1 MPSLG
6 APIDDFDGK
15 IKYKKKTDSKGT
27 EEEIDANVES
37 ELPNA
42 TLGIIDETSAAASTF
57 LLKIFQGST
66 ATEKGSC
73 ILVIKEFEFEYLPD
87 GLTLEGFEAGF
98 AAKVKEKVP
107 LSGVPTVVRK
117 VGTCEAITLINNIPT
132 SVSGV
137 PDVVAGDTA
146 GIYALTPTLGSTPLL
161 SGIFQSGD
169 KHDDHDDDHDDDE
182 DEDDEA
188 NLTSSHSPRGETF
201 RFPPVFILTLGK
213 SGAGQ
218 TSRSGARQATKQ
230 KAGDR
235 QSQKRKRG
243 SWPTI
248 CPN

>member
-1 MPSLG
+1 MKRKILAVVLGALLAIPFSGVGMAAKKGKAAKAGGKSAKAEGTSGTAEIKLQAKLLPSLG
-6 APIDDFDGK
+6 ASIDDFDGK

-27 EEEIDANVES
+27 EEEIDAHVES

-146 GIYALTPTLGSTPLL
+146 GIYALTPTPGSTPLL

-169 KHDDHDDDHDDDE
+169 KHDDHDDDHDDDDHE
-182 DEDDEA
+182 DEDD
-188 NLTSSHSPRGETF
+188 
-201 RFPPVFILTLGK
+201 
-213 SGAGQ
+213 
-218 TSRSGARQATKQ
+218 
-230 KAGDR
+230 
-235 QSQKRKRG
+235 
-243 SWPTI
+243 
-248 CPN
+248 